1 MQYKKVFRTLAFAL
15 ILSLSLLM
23 IAIPAT
29 PALAALMGS
38 ISLSS
43 YNGPVGTSV
52 TVNGL
57 GFTPDRAYT
66 VTFGTITVATGYC
79 DGTGAFITVFSV
91 PTKARGQYAVTATTS
106 AGDACNST
114 NFTIRS
120 KVTLSA
126 SSGSVGD
133 AVTVDGTGF
142 KASSSV
148 TIYFDDTSVGSATTD
163 ADGSFSDATFTVPER
178 LAGTYNVKGEDAD
191 DDSPTTI
198 FTISANIIIT
208 PTSGSVGDTV
218 TVNGTS
224 FAISSNIT
232 LYFDATNVGSA
243 ITNATGSFSN
253 ITFTIPSTSR
263 GDHTIKAEDASSNEA
278 TTTFTVAHK
287 IAITPTTGAP
297 GMTVTVNGSGFGAS
311 KPITIKYNAAVVTT
325 TPATVNTDATGNFT
339 TSFTVPDSVAGT
351 YVVEVSDGTHSA
363 SANFAITINL
373 VLDETT
379 SEASPGHVGME
390 VTISGTGFTPNT
402 QVKITYTSTPI
413 VVATVSSDS
422 EGAFSATF
430 KIPKSEYGAHTITA
444 SDGTNTLE
452 TTFFMEQTAPATP
465 KLQQPPNGEEAESR
479 AVFDWQDVTKDITD
493 ANEMSTPVT
502 YDLQIATDAEFTN
515 ILLERTEL
523 TASGYALLK
532 GESLES
538 TDKEAPYYWRVRAVD
553 AASNAG
559 AWTSA
564 RTFYV
569 SAFDW
574 FLYGLIGAGVIIVF
588 FFGFLAGRKSKRS
601 SYY

>member
-1 MQYKKVFRTLAFAL
+1 MQYNKVLRTLACAL
-15 ILSLSLLM
+15 ILSLTLLL

-29 PALAALMGS
+29 PAPAALMGS
-38 ISLSS
+38 ISLSPYS
-43 YNGPVGTSV
+43 GPVGTSV

-57 GFTPDRAYT
+57 GFTPDSAYT
-66 VTFGTITVATGYC
+66 VTFSTTTVATGYC
-79 DGTGAFITVFSV
+79 DGTGVFIATFSV

-106 AGDACNST
+106 AGDACNSV
-114 NFTIRS
+114 NFTITS
-120 KVTLSA
+120 KITLSA

-133 AVTVDGTGF
+133 AVTVGGTGF

-148 TIYFDDTSVGSATTD
+148 TIYFDSTSVSSATTD
-163 ADGSFSDATFTVPER
+163 ANGSFSNATFTVPES
-178 LAGTYNVKGEDAD
+178 LAGTHNVKGKDAD
-191 DDSPTTI
+191 DESPTTV
-198 FTISANIIIT
+198 FTISANITVT

-218 TVNGTS
+218 TISGSS
-224 FAISSNIT
+224 FANSSNIT
-232 LYFDATNVGSA
+232 IYFDTTSVGTA
-243 ITNATGSFSN
+243 YTNATGGFSN

-263 GDHTIKAEDASSNEA
+263 GDHTIKAEDASSNKA

-287 IAITPTTGAP
+287 IAITPTSGAP

-311 KPITIKYNAAVVTT
+311 KTITIKYNAAVVTT
-325 TPATVNTDATGNFT
+325 TPATINTDASGSFT
-339 TSFTVPDSVAGT
+339 ASFTVPASVAGT
-351 YVVEVSDGTHSA
+351 YAVEISDGTYTA
-363 SANFAITINL
+363 SANFGITINL
-373 VLDETT
+373 ILDETT
-379 SEASPGHVGME
+379 SEASPGYVGMP
-390 VTISGTGFTPNT
+390 VTINGTGFTPNT

-422 EGAFSATF
+422 EGTFSATF
-430 KIPKSEYGAHTITA
+430 KIPKSEHGAHAITA

-452 TTFFMEQTAPATP
+452 AAFFMEQTAPASP
-465 KLQQPPNGEEAESR
+465 KLQQPPNGEKAESR
-479 AVFDWQDVTKDITD
+479 TLFDWQDVTKDISD
-493 ANEMSTPVT
+493 ANELSTPVT
-502 YDLQIATDAEFTN
+502 YDLQIASDAEFTN

-523 TASGYALLK
+523 TASGYTLLK

-569 SAFDW
+569 SAFNW

-588 FFGFLAGRKSKRS
+588 FIGFLAGRKSKRS